1 MSPRVIDRRHSPGSI
16 TGSMM
21 QENMFIW
28 LERAVA
34 VGVFAALTLG
44 PAAVAG
50 QQQQQPQ
57 RESGPATSVAARRIS
72 PEVLSGVWDYNDA
85 LSVDAATGRP
95 ERAPRS
101 ATQRANQ
108 PGGAPPAGGGS
119 GTGPR
124 PPGTGSGGGGGGVG
138 GFEGGGGSRD
148 GFDEARRAMA
158 AVIAAERRT
167 YVRDL
172 LEVAEILRIR
182 AATSEVVMS
191 DDLGRERTYVAD
203 GKLQKYQLAA
213 ARFEAR
219 STWTDTYFRK
229 DIEGANGFK
238 MSETYFVSE
247 DGRRLFVIIRIGD
260 PKKPETLAG
269 INRVYDRIDSV
280 P

>member
-1 MSPRVIDRRHSPGSI
+1 MSPRVIGRRPSPGCI
-16 TGSMM
+16 AGSMI
-21 QENMFIW
+21 QENMSIS
-28 LERAVA
+28 LERATA
-34 VGVFAALTLG
+34 IGVFAALTLG
-44 PAAVAG
+44 SAALAG
-50 QQQQQPQ
+50 QQQQQAPPQ
-57 RESGPATSVAARRIS
+57 REAGPAMSVAARRIS

-101 ATQRANQ
+101 ATQRTNQ
-108 PGGAPPAGGGS
+108 PGGAPAGGGA
-119 GTGPR
+119 PR
-124 PPGTGSGGGGGGVG
+124 PSGEGGGGGRG
-138 GFEGGGGSRD
+138 GFDGGGGGPRD

-172 LEVAEILRIR
+172 LEVPEILKIR

-219 STWTDTYFRK
+219 STWTETYFRK
-229 DIEGANGFK
+229 EIEGANGFK

-269 INRVYDRIDSV
+269 INRVFDRVDSV